1 MEDALLPSP
10 AGTQMLVDVRGA
22 EIVSSNSEDPEVYLP
37 HHEEMI
43 SHIAVDIGGSLAKV
57 VYFTRSPPQTT
68 RPKLNGTASS
78 ASSPFEDSPQ
88 PSPLPTPGV
97 PHPAQGRRT
106 PSPPTPAVPNGIL
119 GPKSLSQ
126 QQRPLSLSPSSS
138 SRGPAYAPFQT
149 HLRRR
154 SSTSRIPSGGRLNF
168 VKFETSDLSSLISF
182 LRTLIS
188 SSAAS
193 NRVPLDLMKRNVQIM
208 ATGGGA
214 HKFHQQL
221 RDELGIEVRSEEE
234 MECLV
239 LGLGFVMEIPNE
251 VFWYSDELVQAISHP
266 QQRALSAVNLPSTP
280 GSSSTPLPIPP
291 DADGFPYP
299 TQLPPPPSELE
310 LPRPSPNPPQ
320 YSIKFDSNPTP
331 AQFPCLLVNIGSGVS
346 IIKIDDY
353 GKFERISGT
362 SLGGG
367 TLWGLLSLLTGARS
381 FDDMLALADRGDNSS
396 VDMLVG
402 DIYGQDYQKIGLKS
416 STIASSFG
424 KVFRRGEGHGDGLS
438 EDAEEERKKGF
449 KPEDISRSL
458 LYAISNNIGQI
469 AYMNAEKHNL
479 DRIYFGGGFI
489 RGHAATISTL
499 SYAIRFWSKGTKRAL
514 FLRHEGYL
522 GGIGAWLKNIGGAGT
537 PTDEDGQA
545 VRSALS
551 TSPPFALLPTDEAG
565 GKQPEA
571 LALLAQLLQ
580 PSFLAGDEEKHSLYS
595 ALDAALPPSAT
606 APTTS
611 DATSTLLSFPWSHAT
626 APADEKLELL
636 DDGSVCVSL
645 PLNLGAKPIV
655 LVDISAVPYDV
666 ESVPVEVSE
675 DGSIQP
681 TTQVEKNARRLSDD
695 GGKWWS
701 FGWNSSGTPAKRK
714 RERVQRAVLQ
724 KKFSKLGNEVE
735 PVAAALSSLAAG
747 LTLLSTN
754 LPAFLAAMPGGAL
767 LKALLP
773 LISTIV
779 ASLSWY
785 WKTVKGKDKG
795 EGVVLAATW
804 VLPLAVVPR
813 TLDRKRWPA
822 EKALEEIDRRMA
834 VESGLAEKAAEG
846 GGTKARV
853 EAKATRLKRVLS
865 LTRKK

>member
-1 MEDALLPSP
+1 MEDSQLPSP
-10 AGTQMLVDVRGA
+10 AGTQLLVDVRGA

-57 VYFTRSPPQTT
+57 VYFTRSPRHSG
-68 RPKLNGTASS
+68 RPSLNGTASGS
-78 ASSPFEDSPQ
+78 SSPFESPPPSSPAARSHTQPFPQ
-88 PSPLPTPGV
+88 P
-97 PHPAQGRRT
+97 RRT

-126 QQRPLSLSPSSS
+126 NQRPLSQSPSSS
-138 SRGPAYAPFQT
+138 TRGAAYSSFQS

-168 VKFETSDLSSLISF
+168 VKFETTDLSSLIAF
-182 LRTLIS
+182 LHTLIT
-188 SSAAS
+188 SSASS
-193 NRVPLDLMKRNVQIM
+193 NRVPLDVMKRNVKIM

-214 HKFHQQL
+214 HKFYERL
-221 RDELGIEVRSEEE
+221 RDELGIEVRREEE

-280 GSSSTPLPIPP
+280 RSSSTPLPLPSPLAHDGPMLDPATLAPP
-291 DADGFPYP
+291 
-299 TQLPPPPSELE
+299 LPDE

-320 YSIKFDSNPTP
+320 YSIKFDSEPTP

-346 IIKIDDY
+346 IIKVDDY

-402 DIYGQDYQKIGLKS
+402 DIYGADYQKIGLKS

-424 KVFRRGEGHGDGLS
+424 KVFRRGEGHGDAPE
-438 EDAEEERKKGF
+438 EDEEEGRRKSF
-449 KPEDISRSL
+449 KAEDISRSL

-522 GGIGAWLKNIGGAGT
+522 GGIGAWLKNIGAGAHT
-537 PTDEDGQA
+537 PEAEQADEDARG
-545 VRSALS
+545 R
-551 TSPPFALLPTDEAG
+551 
-565 GKQPEA
+565 
-571 LALLAQLLQ
+571 
-580 PSFLAGDEEKHSLYS
+580 
-595 ALDAALPPSAT
+595 
-606 APTTS
+606 
-611 DATSTLLSFPWSHAT
+611 
-626 APADEKLELL
+626 
-636 DDGSVCVSL
+636 
-645 PLNLGAKPIV
+645 KP
-655 LVDISAVPYDV
+655 
-666 ESVPVEVSE
+666 SVP
-675 DGSIQP
+675 
-681 TTQVEKNARRLSDD
+681 
-695 GGKWWS
+695 
-701 FGWNSSGTPAKRK
+701 
-714 RERVQRAVLQ
+714 RADQ
-724 KKFSKLGNEVE
+724 
-735 PVAAALSSLAAG
+735 
-747 LTLLSTN
+747 
-754 LPAFLAAMPGGAL
+754 
-767 LKALLP
+767 
-773 LISTIV
+773 
-779 ASLSWY
+779 
-785 WKTVKGKDKG
+785 
-795 EGVVLAATW
+795 
-804 VLPLAVVPR
+804 
-813 TLDRKRWPA
+813 
-822 EKALEEIDRRMA
+822 
-834 VESGLAEKAAEG
+834 
-846 GGTKARV
+846 
-853 EAKATRLKRVLS
+853 
-865 LTRKK
+865 

>member
-1 MEDALLPSP
+1 MEDAFLPSP
-10 AGTQMLVDVRGA
+10 AGTQLLVDVRGA

-43 SHIAVDIGGSLAKV
+43 SHIAVDIGGTLAKV
-57 VYFTRSPPQTT
+57 VYFTRTPPSVH
-68 RPKLNGTASS
+68 RPTASGPTS
-78 ASSPFEDSPQ
+78 PSPFVDSPTPSSPVASTSTAPPPFP
-88 PSPLPTPGV
+88 
-97 PHPAQGRRT
+97 RRT

-126 QQRPLSLSPSSS
+126 EQRPLSPSSFS
-138 SRGPAYAPFQT
+138 NPRGPAYAPFQT

-168 VKFETSDLSSLISF
+168 VKFETADLSSLIAF
-182 LRTLIS
+182 LHTLIT
-188 SSAAS
+188 SSAQS
-193 NRVPLDLMKRNVQIM
+193 NRVPIDVMKRNVKIM

-214 HKFHQQL
+214 HKFYARL
-221 RDELGIEVRSEEE
+221 RDELGIEVRREEE

-266 QQRALSAVNLPSTP
+266 KERALSAVNLPSTP
-280 GSSSTPLPIPP
+280 SSSSAPLPIPP
-291 DADGFPYP
+291 PLDSEPPATLSVPV
-299 TQLPPPPSELE
+299 PPPPPTTNE

-346 IIKIDDY
+346 IIKVDDY

-381 FDDMLALADRGDNSS
+381 FDDMLALADKGDNSS

-424 KVFRRGEGHGDGLS
+424 KVFRRGEGAGVDP
-438 EDAEEERKKGF
+438 AEEDEDEERRKNF

-522 GGIGAWLKNIGGAGT
+522 GGIGAWLKNIGGAAT
-537 PTDEDGQA
+537 PAEEVGEEDARG
-545 VRSALS
+545 R
-551 TSPPFALLPTDEAG
+551 P
-565 GKQPEA
+565 
-571 LALLAQLLQ
+571 
-580 PSFLAGDEEKHSLYS
+580 
-595 ALDAALPPSAT
+595 AAASVAT
-606 APTTS
+606 A
-611 DATSTLLSFPWSHAT
+611 A
-626 APADEKLELL
+626 
-636 DDGSVCVSL
+636 
-645 PLNLGAKPIV
+645 
-655 LVDISAVPYDV
+655 
-666 ESVPVEVSE
+666 
-675 DGSIQP
+675 
-681 TTQVEKNARRLSDD
+681 
-695 GGKWWS
+695 
-701 FGWNSSGTPAKRK
+701 
-714 RERVQRAVLQ
+714 
-724 KKFSKLGNEVE
+724 
-735 PVAAALSSLAAG
+735 
-747 LTLLSTN
+747 
-754 LPAFLAAMPGGAL
+754 
-767 LKALLP
+767 
-773 LISTIV
+773 
-779 ASLSWY
+779 
-785 WKTVKGKDKG
+785 
-795 EGVVLAATW
+795 
-804 VLPLAVVPR
+804 
-813 TLDRKRWPA
+813 
-822 EKALEEIDRRMA
+822 
-834 VESGLAEKAAEG
+834 
-846 GGTKARV
+846 
-853 EAKATRLKRVLS
+853 
-865 LTRKK
+865 